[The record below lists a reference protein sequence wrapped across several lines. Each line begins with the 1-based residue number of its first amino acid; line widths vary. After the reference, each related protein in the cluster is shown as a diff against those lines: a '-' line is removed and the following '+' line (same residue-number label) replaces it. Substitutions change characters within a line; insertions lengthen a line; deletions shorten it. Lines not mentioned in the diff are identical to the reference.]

1 MARRQRA
8 VYSDA
13 QLFVLEQHF
22 EMSQYPAAHTRE
34 ELAQK
39 LSVSVERVEVWFK
52 NRRAQGYLLLH
63 ESSVPVI
70 SPYNVDAGTSL
81 LLCLSF

>member
-1 MARRQRA
+1 MLFILGKKVARRQRA
-8 VYSDA
+8 VYNDA

-22 EMSQYPAAHTRE
+22 QMLQYPAAHTRE

-39 LSVSVERVEVWFK
+39 LCMSVLGFEVWFK

-63 ESSVPVI
+63 ELSVHKM
-70 SPYNVDAGTSL
+70 
-81 LLCLSF
+81 

>member
-1 MARRQRA
+1 MLFSVGKKVARRQRA

-22 EMSQYPAAHTRE
+22 QMSQYPNAYSRE

-39 LSVSVERVEVWFK
+39 LSVSVERVAIWLK
-52 NRRAQGYLLLH
+52 NRRAKQRRLRRQ
-63 ESSVPVI
+63 
-70 SPYNVDAGTSL
+70 AQQ
-81 LLCLSF
+81 